1 MAAVSIVGTSQRV
14 VDAPGLTIDEL
25 AGNNTLLHKV
35 VLLYSYTLQSV
46 KITYHTEII
55 SLSIKNVSILN
66 FEKCIR

>member
-1 MAAVSIVGTSQRV
+1 MAAISIVGTSQRV

-46 KITYHTEII
+46 KVKNN
-55 SLSIKNVSILN
+55 SLKLPNSSRQSIKKLKLS
-66 FEKCIR
+66 E